1 MLRSF
6 ANYSGPQAF
15 GAFGLED
22 AWVVAP
28 QEKDTPFPAELWR
41 TTDGGRAWT
50 EVQVETT
57 N

>member
-15 GAFGLED
+15 GAYGLED